1 MGMNSINTN
10 VGAMIALQNLNST
23 AGDLK
28 ATQNRISTG
37 RRIDMA
43 KDNGAVWAIAQAQ
56 RSQSQ
61 SLDSV
66 KDSLRRG
73 QSITDVALAAGA
85 TISDLLNAM
94 KEKALAASDTTLTTA
109 SITALNE
116 DFKALR
122 DQVTKAVTNA
132 TFDGANLIKSGG
144 TSIGALASVDGTSK
158 MTISAVNLS
167 LGGTT
172 ITVAATASFGTS
184 TSAAALVTTV
194 GTSIT
199 NLNAALAKIGT
210 KAKALDTY
218 LTFTG
223 KLQDSLDNGIG
234 NLVDADLAK
243 ESARLQSLQAK
254 QQLGVQSLSIA
265 NQSTSILQSLFR

>member
-10 VGAMIALQNLNST
+10 VGAMIALQNLNAT
-23 AGDLK
+23 AGELK
-28 ATQNRISTG
+28 VTQNRISTG
-37 RRIDMA
+37 RRIETA
-43 KDNGAVWAIAQAQ
+43 KDNGAIWAIAQGQ

-61 SLDSV
+61 SLDAV

-73 QSITDVALAAGA
+73 QSITDVALAAGS
-85 TISDLLNAM
+85 TISDILNGM

-109 SITALNE
+109 SVTALNE

-122 DQVTKAVTNA
+122 DQITKAVTNA

-144 TSIGALASVDGTSK
+144 TTIAALASADGSSK
-158 MTISAVNLS
+158 ITISAVNLS
-167 LGGTT
+167 LGSTT
-172 ITVAATASFGTS
+172 VTVAATASFATS
-184 TSAAALVTTV
+184 SDASALVTTV
-194 GTSIT
+194 ATSIT

-210 KAKALDTY
+210 KAKSLDTY

-223 KLQDSLDNGIG
+223 KLQDSLDNGVG

-265 NQSTSILQSLFR
+265 NQSTAILQNLFR

>member
-1 MGMNSINTN
+1 MSLNSINTN
-10 VGAMIALQNLNST
+10 VGAMIALQNLNAT
-23 AGDLK
+23 AGELK
-28 ATQNRISTG
+28 VTQNRISTG
-37 RRIDMA
+37 RRIETA
-43 KDNGAVWAIAQAQ
+43 KDNGAIWAIAQGQ

-61 SLDSV
+61 SLDAV

-73 QSITDVALAAGA
+73 QSITDVALAAGS
-85 TISDLLNAM
+85 TISDLLNGM

-109 SITALNE
+109 SVTALNE

-122 DQVTKAVTNA
+122 DQITKAVTNA

-144 TSIGALASVDGTSK
+144 TSIGALASADGTSK
-158 MTISAVNLS
+158 ITISAVSLA
-167 LGGTT
+167 LGGST
-172 ITVAATASFGTS
+172 ITVAATASFNTS
-184 TSAAALVTTV
+184 TSAATLVTTV

-218 LTFTG
+218 LTFAG

-265 NQSTSILQSLFR
+265 NQSTAILQNLFR

>member
-1 MGMNSINTN
+1 MSLNSINTN
-10 VGAMIALQNLNST
+10 VGAMIALQNLNAT
-23 AGDLK
+23 AGELK
-28 ATQNRISTG
+28 VTQNRISTG
-37 RRIDMA
+37 RRIDTA
-43 KDNGAVWAIAQAQ
+43 KDNGAIWAIAQGQ

-61 SLDSV
+61 SLDAV

-73 QSITDVALAAGA
+73 QSITDVALAAGS
-85 TISDLLNAM
+85 TISDLLNGM

-109 SITALNE
+109 SVTALNE

-122 DQVTKAVTNA
+122 DQITKAVTNA

-144 TSIGALASVDGTSK
+144 TSIGALASADGSSK
-158 MTISAVNLS
+158 ITISAVNLS
-167 LGGTT
+167 LGSTT
-172 ITVAATASFGTS
+172 VTVGATASFATS
-184 TSAAALVTTV
+184 SAASALVTTV
-194 GTSIT
+194 ATSIT
-199 NLNAALAKIGT
+199 NLNAALAKFGT
-210 KAKALDTY
+210 KAKSLDTY
-218 LTFTG
+218 LTFAG

-265 NQSTSILQSLFR
+265 NQSTAILQNLFR

>member
-1 MGMNSINTN
+1 MAMNSINTN
-10 VGAMIALQNLNST
+10 VGAMIALQNLNTT
-23 AGDLK
+23 ATDLR
-28 ATQNRISTG
+28 TTENRISTG
-37 RRIDMA
+37 RRIDTA
-43 KDNGAVWAIAQAQ
+43 KDNGAIWAIAQGQ

-61 SLDSV
+61 SFDAV

-73 QSITDVALAAGA
+73 QSITDVALAAGS
-85 TISDLLNAM
+85 TISDLLNGM

-109 SITALNE
+109 SVTALNE

-122 DQVTKAVTNA
+122 DQITKAVTNA

-144 TSIGALASVDGTSK
+144 TTIAALASADGTSK
-158 MTISAVNLS
+158 ITISAVSLA

-172 ITVAATASFGTS
+172 VTVGATASFNTATAAGT
-184 TSAAALVTTV
+184 LVTTV
-194 GTSIT
+194 ATSIT

-210 KAKALDTY
+210 KARALDSY
-218 LTFTG
+218 LTFAG
-223 KLQDSLDNGIG
+223 KLQDSLDSGVG

-265 NQSTSILQSLFR
+265 NQSTAILQNLFR

>member
-1 MGMNSINTN
+1 MSLNSINTN

>member
-1 MGMNSINTN
+1 MSLNSINTN

-23 AGDLK
+23 ASELK
-28 ATQNRISTG
+28 TSENRISTG
-37 RRIDMA
+37 RRVDTA
-43 KDNGAVWAIAQAQ
+43 KDNGAVWAIAQGQ
-56 RSQSQ
+56 RSQST
-61 SLDSV
+61 SLDAV

-73 QSITDVALAAGA
+73 QSISDVALAAGS
-85 TISDLLNAM
+85 TISDLLNGM

-122 DQVTKAVTNA
+122 DQITKAVTNA

-144 TSIGALASVDGTSK
+144 TSIGALASADGTSK
-158 MTISAVNLS
+158 ITISAVSLA
-167 LGGTT
+167 LGGST
-172 ITVAATASFGTS
+172 ITFGTTASFDTAS
-184 TSAAALVTTV
+184 AAAALVTTV
-194 GTSIT
+194 ASSIT
-199 NLNAALAKIGT
+199 NLNGAMAKIGT

-243 ESARLQSLQAK
+243 ESARLQALQAK

-265 NQSTSILQSLFR
+265 NQSTAILQSLFR

>member
-1 MGMNSINTN
+1 MSLNSINTN
-10 VGAMIALQNLNST
+10 FGAMIALQNLNAT

-28 ATQNRISTG
+28 TTQNRISTG
-37 RRIDMA
+37 RRIDTA
-43 KDNGAVWAIAQAQ
+43 KDNGAIWAIAQGQ

-61 SLDSV
+61 SLDAV

-73 QSITDVALAAGA
+73 QSITDVALAAGS
-85 TISDLLNAM
+85 TISDLLNGM

-109 SITALNE
+109 SVTALNE

-122 DQVTKAVTNA
+122 DQITKAVTNA

-144 TSIGALASVDGTSK
+144 TSIGALASADGTSK
-158 MTISAVNLS
+158 ITISAVSLA
-167 LGGTT
+167 LGGST
-172 ITVAATASFGTS
+172 ITVAATASFNTT
-184 TSAAALVTTV
+184 TSAATLVTTV
-194 GTSIT
+194 ATSIT
-199 NLNAALAKIGT
+199 NLNAAMAKIGT
-210 KAKALDTY
+210 KAKSLDTY
-218 LTFTG
+218 LTFAG

-265 NQSTSILQSLFR
+265 NQSTAILQNLFR

>member
-1 MGMNSINTN
+1 MSLNSINTN
-10 VGAMIALQNLNST
+10 VGAMIALQNLNAT
-23 AGDLK
+23 AGELK
-28 ATQNRISTG
+28 VTQNRISTG
-37 RRIDMA
+37 RRIDTA
-43 KDNGAVWAIAQAQ
+43 KDNGAIWAIAQGQ

-61 SLDSV
+61 SFEAV

-73 QSITDVALAAGA
+73 QSITDVALAAGS
-85 TISDLLNAM
+85 TISDLLNGM

-109 SITALNE
+109 SVTALNE

-122 DQVTKAVTNA
+122 DQITKAVTNA

-144 TSIGALASVDGTSK
+144 TSIAALASADGSSK
-158 MTISAVNLS
+158 ITISAVNLS
-167 LGGTT
+167 LGSTT
-172 ITVAATASFGTS
+172 VTVGATASFATS
-184 TSAAALVTTV
+184 SAASALVTTV
-194 GTSIT
+194 ATSIT

-218 LTFTG
+218 LTFAG

-265 NQSTSILQSLFR
+265 NQSTAILQNLFR

>member
-1 MGMNSINTN
+1 MAMNSINTN

-23 AGDLK
+23 ATDLK
-28 ATQNRISTG
+28 TTENRISTG
-37 RRIDMA
+37 RRIDTA
-43 KDNGAVWAIAQAQ
+43 KDNGAIWAIAQGQ

-61 SLDSV
+61 SLDAV

-73 QSITDVALAAGA
+73 QSITDVALAAGS
-85 TISDLLNAM
+85 TISDLLNGM

-109 SITALNE
+109 SVTALNE
-116 DFKALR
+116 DFMALR
-122 DQVTKAVTNA
+122 DQITKAVTNA

-144 TSIGALASVDGTSK
+144 TSIGALASADGTSK
-158 MTISAVNLS
+158 ITISAVSLA
-167 LGGTT
+167 LGGST
-172 ITVAATASFGTS
+172 ITVAATASFNTS
-184 TSAAALVTTV
+184 TSAATLVTTV
-194 GTSIT
+194 ATSIT
-199 NLNAALAKIGT
+199 NLNAAMAKIGT
-210 KAKALDTY
+210 KAKSLDTY
-218 LTFTG
+218 LTFAG

-265 NQSTSILQSLFR
+265 NQSTAILQNLFR

>member
-1 MGMNSINTN
+1 MSLNSINTN

-23 AGDLK
+23 ATDLK
-28 ATQNRISTG
+28 TTENRISTG
-37 RRIDMA
+37 RRIDTA
-43 KDNGAVWAIAQAQ
+43 KDNGAIWAIAQGQ

-61 SLDSV
+61 SLDAV

-73 QSITDVALAAGA
+73 QSITDVALAAGS
-85 TISDLLNAM
+85 TISDLLNGM
-94 KEKALAASDTTLTTA
+94 KEKALAASDTTLTSA

-122 DQVTKAVTNA
+122 DQITKAVTNA

-144 TSIGALASVDGTSK
+144 TSIGALASADGTSK
-158 MTISAVNLS
+158 ITISAVSLA
-167 LGGTT
+167 LGGST
-172 ITVAATASFGTS
+172 ITVAATASFNTS
-184 TSAAALVTTV
+184 TSAATLVTTV

-210 KAKALDTY
+210 KAKSLDTY
-218 LTFTG
+218 LTFAG

-265 NQSTSILQSLFR
+265 NQSTAILQNLFR

>member
-1 MGMNSINTN
+1 MNSINTN
-10 VGAMIALQNLNST
+10 VGAMIALQNLNAT
-23 AGDLK
+23 AGELK
-28 ATQNRISTG
+28 VTQNRISTG
-37 RRIDMA
+37 RRIETA
-43 KDNGAVWAIAQAQ
+43 KDNGAIWAIAQGQ

-61 SLDSV
+61 SLDAV

-73 QSITDVALAAGA
+73 QSIADVALAAGS
-85 TISDLLNAM
+85 TISDLLNGM

-122 DQVTKAVTNA
+122 DQITKAVTNA

-144 TSIGALASVDGTSK
+144 TSIGALASADGTSK
-158 MTISAVNLS
+158 ITISAVSLA
-167 LGGTT
+167 LGGST
-172 ITVAATASFGTS
+172 ITVAATASFNTS
-184 TSAAALVTTV
+184 TSAATLVTTV

-218 LTFTG
+218 LTFAG

-265 NQSTSILQSLFR
+265 NQSTAILQSLFR

>member
-10 VGAMIALQNLNST
+10 VGAMTALQNLNT
-23 AGDLK
+23 IAGELK
-28 ATQNRISTG
+28 TTQDRISTG
-37 RRIDMA
+37 RRVDTSR
-43 KDNGAVWAIAQAQ
+43 DNGAIWAIAQGQ
-56 RSQSQ
+56 RSQS
-61 SLDSV
+61 SSMNAV

-109 SITALNE
+109 SVTALNE

-122 DQVTKAVTNA
+122 DQITKAVTNA

-144 TSIGALASVDGTSK
+144 TSIAALASADGGSK

-167 LGGTT
+167 LGSTT
-172 ITVAATASFGTS
+172 VTVAATASFNTS

-210 KAKALDTY
+210 KAKSLDAY
-218 LTFTG
+218 LTFAG

-254 QQLGVQSLSIA
+254 QQLGVQALSIA
-265 NQSTSILQSLFR
+265 NQSTSILQNLFR

>member
-23 AGDLK
+23 ATDLK
-28 ATQNRISTG
+28 TSENRISTG
-37 RRIDMA
+37 RRIDTA
-43 KDNGAVWAIAQAQ
+43 KDNGAIWAIAQGQ

-61 SLDSV
+61 SLDAV

-73 QSITDVALAAGA
+73 QSITDVALAAGS
-85 TISDLLNAM
+85 TISDLLNGM

-109 SITALNE
+109 SVTALNE

-122 DQVTKAVTNA
+122 DQITKAVTNA

-144 TSIGALASVDGTSK
+144 TTIAALASADGTSK
-158 MTISAVNLS
+158 ITISAVSLA

-172 ITVAATASFGTS
+172 VTVGATASFNT
-184 TSAAALVTTV
+184 AAAAGTLVTTV

-210 KAKALDTY
+210 KARALDSY
-218 LTFTG
+218 LTFAG
-223 KLQDSLDNGIG
+223 KLQDSLDSGVG

-254 QQLGVQSLSIA
+254 QQLGVQALSIA
-265 NQSTSILQSLFR
+265 NQSTSILQNLFR

>member
-1 MGMNSINTN
+1 MSLNSINTN
-10 VGAMIALQNLNST
+10 VGAMIALQNLNAT

-28 ATQNRISTG
+28 TTQNRISTG
-37 RRIDMA
+37 RRIDTA
-43 KDNGAVWAIAQAQ
+43 KDNGAIWAIAQGQ

-61 SLDSV
+61 SLDAV

-73 QSITDVALAAGA
+73 QSITDVALAAGS
-85 TISDLLNAM
+85 TISDLLNGM

-109 SITALNE
+109 SVTALNE

-122 DQVTKAVTNA
+122 DQITKAVTNA

-144 TSIGALASVDGTSK
+144 TSIGALASADGTSK
-158 MTISAVNLS
+158 ITISAVSLA
-167 LGGTT
+167 LGGST
-172 ITVAATASFGTS
+172 ITVAATASFNTT
-184 TSAAALVTTV
+184 TSAATLVTTV
-194 GTSIT
+194 ATSIT
-199 NLNAALAKIGT
+199 NLNAAMAKIGT
-210 KAKALDTY
+210 KAKSLDTY
-218 LTFTG
+218 LTFAG

-265 NQSTSILQSLFR
+265 NQSTAILQNLFR

>member
-1 MGMNSINTN
+1 MSLNSINTN
-10 VGAMIALQNLNST
+10 VGAMIALQNLNAT
-23 AGDLK
+23 AGELK
-28 ATQNRISTG
+28 VTQNRISTG
-37 RRIDMA
+37 RRIETA
-43 KDNGAVWAIAQAQ
+43 KDNGAIWAIAQGQ

-61 SLDSV
+61 SLDAV

-73 QSITDVALAAGA
+73 QSITDVALAAGS
-85 TISDLLNAM
+85 TISDLLNGM

-109 SITALNE
+109 SVTALNE

-122 DQVTKAVTNA
+122 DQITKAVTNA

-144 TSIGALASVDGTSK
+144 TSIGALASADGTSK
-158 MTISAVNLS
+158 ITISAVSLA
-167 LGGTT
+167 LGGST
-172 ITVAATASFGTS
+172 ITVAATASFNTS
-184 TSAAALVTTV
+184 TSAATFVTTV
-194 GTSIT
+194 ATSIT
-199 NLNAALAKIGT
+199 NLNAAMAKIGT
-210 KAKALDTY
+210 KAKSLDTY
-218 LTFTG
+218 LTFAG

-265 NQSTSILQSLFR
+265 NQSTAILQNLFR

>member
-1 MGMNSINTN
+1 MAMNSINTN
-10 VGAMIALQNLNST
+10 VGAMIALQNLNAT
-23 AGDLK
+23 AGELK
-28 ATQNRISTG
+28 VTQNRISTG
-37 RRIDMA
+37 RRIETA
-43 KDNGAVWAIAQAQ
+43 KDNGAIWAIAQGQ

-61 SLDSV
+61 SLDAV

-73 QSITDVALAAGA
+73 QSITDVALAAGS
-85 TISDLLNAM
+85 TISDLLNGM

-109 SITALNE
+109 SVTALNE

-122 DQVTKAVTNA
+122 DQITKAVTNA

-144 TSIGALASVDGTSK
+144 TSIGALASADGSSK
-158 MTISAVNLS
+158 ITISAVNLS
-167 LGGTT
+167 LGSTT
-172 ITVAATASFGTS
+172 VTVAATASFS
-184 TSAAALVTTV
+184 TSSDASALVTTV
-194 GTSIT
+194 ATSIT
-199 NLNAALAKIGT
+199 NLNAALAKFGT
-210 KAKALDTY
+210 KAKSLDTY
-218 LTFTG
+218 LTFAG

-265 NQSTSILQSLFR
+265 NQSTAILQNLFR